1 MRATT
6 RALRRVS
13 VLGIALAVA
22 GLMAAPPASAAPA
35 SAAPGSAQRARPLAA
50 LGDSYSSGEATPPFD
65 PSAPGCNRST
75 QAWPLLAAAALGRAG
90 TNLACSG
97 AQTKDVVNPYKGQP
111 AQVDALKA
119 LRPRPGVVTI
129 TIGGNDAGFSTV
141 IGACVL
147 TNCVKTGAVAAA
159 KVTVLTVLPD
169 RLLDTYRAVRKAAP
183 RARLVVVGYPRLFP
197 RRQADVTGCPWLES
211 RERRALNAAG
221 DLLNFEIRL
230 AAWRAGARYVDV
242 ADALAGHELC
252 TKDSWIFPIGV
263 GSVPQYWAHPILP
276 GQQAIAARVA
286 AALS

>member
-13 VLGIALAVA
+13 VLGIAVAVA
-22 GLMAAPPASAAPA
+22 GVVVAPSASASTHAP
-35 SAAPGSAQRARPLAA
+35 RPLAA
-50 LGDSYSSGEATPPFD
+50 LGDSYSSGEANPPFD
-65 PSAPGCNRST
+65 ASAPGCDRS
-75 QAWPLLAAAALGRAG
+75 QNAWPVLAAAILGRAA

-97 AQTKDVVNPYKGQP
+97 AKTADVVTPYKDQP

-119 LRPRPGVVTI
+119 LRPRPGIVTI

-147 TNCVKTGAVAAA
+147 ADCVKSGAVAAA
-159 KVTVLTVLPD
+159 DVTIVTVLPD
-169 RLLDTYRAVRKAAP
+169 RLLDTYRAVEKAAP

-197 RRQADVTGCPWLES
+197 RRQADVTAACPWLAN
-211 RERRALNAAG
+211 RERKALNAST
-221 DLLNFEIRL
+221 DLLNLEIRL

-242 ADALAGHELC
+242 SKTLAGHELC
-252 TKDSWIFPIGV
+252 TKDSWVFPIGV
-263 GSVPQYWAHPILP
+263 GDAPQYWAHPILP

-286 AALS
+286 TALG